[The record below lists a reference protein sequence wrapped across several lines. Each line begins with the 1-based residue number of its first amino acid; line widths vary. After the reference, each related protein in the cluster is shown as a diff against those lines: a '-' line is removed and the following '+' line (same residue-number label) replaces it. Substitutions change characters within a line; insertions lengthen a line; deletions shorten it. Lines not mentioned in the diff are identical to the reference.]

1 MARINQLKNATKTAS
16 AKDKVYIQDF
26 IKLVLKYKFSVL
38 VIIAICVGAFV
49 ELSVLIPKRYKAD
62 FELSIYP
69 KYFKNPIINNVIP
82 GVSSSQEMTQTIDAN
97 IKELMNNEFMD
108 ELATKYGFY
117 APESMDGAALTKA
130 RDMLRDRIKAY
141 STGTQSYRIDFFDND
156 PARALEVSDFLMA
169 RVRNFFIQSRIDT
182 IETVKKIMR
191 SRLES
196 LNVTKKI
203 SEDEIADNALASNNP
218 AVLRSEIGKLDKDI
232 SALKKQFNVNHPRVL
247 KLIQRRATI
256 VNWLAQYENAEPENT
271 GKVTDDSLSDTDDTL
286 MIAPGVNLADDISSK
301 LFAKYHDI
309 NIALEV
315 EKKSLPSYIGV
326 IKAPSL
332 PTEPV
337 WPKKRLFASV
347 GFVIGLII
355 CFLYVLMKEI
365 VLLSL
370 EEKLEL
376 KASSMG
382 GMVLGDISGLDETA
396 LASALVS
403 SRYNTP
409 IRTHDSLEFDTSKVA
424 KGQIE
429 EILTPEQ

>member
-1 MARINQLKNATKTAS
+1 MTKNHS
-16 AKDKVYIQDF
+16 FNESKDRVYIQEF
-26 IKLVLKYKFSVL
+26 IKLVLKYKLSVL
-38 VIIAICVGAFV
+38 VILAICVGAFV

-82 GVSSSQEMTQTIDAN
+82 GVSSSQEMTQTIDNN
-97 IKELMNNEFMD
+97 IKELMNNELLD
-108 ELATKYGFY
+108 ELATKFGLYSVSSDS
-117 APESMDGAALTKA
+117 ASLTKS
-130 RDMLRDRIKAY
+130 REMLRDRIKAY
-141 STGTQSYRIDFFDND
+141 STGSQSYRIDFFDND
-156 PARALEVSDFLMA
+156 PQRAMEVSDFIMTK
-169 RVRNFFIQSRIDT
+169 VRSFFIQSRIDT

-218 AVLRSEIGKLDKDI
+218 AVLRSEIIKIDNDI

-256 VNWLAQYENAEPENT
+256 VNWLAQYDSSGAEGPSESTPET
-271 GKVTDDSLSDTDDTL
+271 EDETL
-286 MIAPGVNLADDISSK
+286 LIGPGVNLADDISSK

-309 NIALEV
+309 NIALEL

-326 IKAPSL
+326 IKAPSF

-347 GFVIGLII
+347 GFVIGLIV
-355 CFLYVLMKEI
+355 CFLHVLMKEI
-365 VLLSL
+365 VLLSI
-370 EEKLEL
+370 EEKLAL
-376 KASSMG
+376 KASVMG
-382 GMVLGDISGLDETA
+382 GMVLGDVSGLDETTLGAA
-396 LASALVS
+396 LIST
-403 SRYNTP
+403 RYNR
-409 IRTHDSLEFDTSKVA
+409 IAARVQDSIDYDKSKVA
-424 KGQIE
+424 SKQIE
-429 EILTPEQ
+429 EILSTEQ